1 MPRTYLSTMGR
12 GSSADCPDS
21 YCGLTTANAIM
32 CLWLGIKTVDEPRP
46 IYYKGEGYE
55 EVNRKDL
62 NGLYRR
68 YYSDPVGYMTAG
80 GKVTVKMQDRS
91 GKSVAPP
98 KGVPYNPIER

>member
-1 MPRTYLSTMGR
+1 MRAY
-12 GSSADCPDS
+12 DS
-21 YCGLTTANAIM
+21 QRHYVFEAI
-32 CLWLGIKTVDEPRP
+32 GIKTVDEPRP